1 TSTLIGGWQLAI
13 PSTSQHSELAW
24 EMITLMASPEILGPF
39 LQEYGYLPTQQTLG
53 EGPSSEPLKESVP
66 YFEEMVSMIPY
77 GRSRPN
83 IPEYPDIAEHIHQAI
98 QQVYNGS
105 ALSPEDALNIAAA
118 KSADSLG
125 WQ

>member
-1 TSTLIGGWQLAI
+1 MGGWELAI
-13 PSTSQHSELAW
+13 PSTTQNSDLAW
-24 EMITLMASPEILGPF
+24 ELITIMASPEILGPF
-39 LQEYGYLPTQQTLG
+39 LREMGFLPTQRTLG
-53 EGPSSEPLKESVP
+53 EGQFSEQSRESIP

-77 GRSRPN
+77 GRSRPSL
-83 IPEYPDIAEHIHQAI
+83 PEYPEIAEHIHQAI

-105 ALSPEDALNIAAA
+105 ASPEDALDMAAA